1 MILRGDPTTP
11 KAGDLRIGFRAV
23 PVQALSVIARQA
35 GDGLAAYRAANGHV
49 IDLVH
54 TGAADADSMFRQARA
69 DEALLTWIL
78 RAVGFVMMLLGV
90 VMMSSPLAW
99 LVSVLP
105 FLRSEEHTSELQSLM
120 RISYAVFCLKKKKQ

>member
-90 VMMSSPLAW
+90 VMMSSTLAW
-99 LVSVLP
+99 QVSVDRKSTRLN
-105 FLRSEEHTSELQSLM
+105 SSH
-120 RISYAVFCLKKKKQ
+120 

>member
-78 RAVGFVMMLLGV
+78 RAVGRSDARRVGKEGV
-90 VMMSSPLAW
+90 ST
-99 LVSVLP
+99 
-105 FLRSEEHTSELQSLM
+105 FRSRWWPSH
-120 RISYAVFCLKKKKQ
+120 

>member
-105 FLRSEEHTSELQSLM
+105 FLSGIVNLAASAATGSASCGERVCP
-120 RISYAVFCLKKKKQ
+120 YVY